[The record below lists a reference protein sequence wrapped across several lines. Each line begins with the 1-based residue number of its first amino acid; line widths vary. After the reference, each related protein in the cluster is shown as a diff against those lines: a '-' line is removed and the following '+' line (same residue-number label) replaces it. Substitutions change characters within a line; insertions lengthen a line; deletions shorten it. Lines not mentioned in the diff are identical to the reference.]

1 MATSEQW
8 AAIQKALGTQLGGD
22 TYSKVSMLSPNE
34 IETVLKDTNTKNQT
48 DALNSAQ
55 SNLNSL
61 SAPYQSFAAA
71 NISAGNTYNQQL
83 QSAAETTGYKQAQS
97 SYDAIIQKGPM
108 FELAMRPELAKVS
121 PTFMGANP
129 KDLDAKL
136 TAEGITDPF
145 TKQSMIQNYMQYA
158 DKSMTMSLSS
168 LGQLYDSAVIAA
180 RTATEDKKKEYQK
193 VADMYKEA
201 YSATIMASRDWLDSK
216 INPKSEDQKWS
227 EPYQLGDATV
237 QKNTTTGEIRTVS
250 GAGMGTEDLALDIN
264 EFFTGDKPPKTKEE
278 ALVKAEEEK
287 TVFTLLNG
295 ASGYNQLITEIE
307 RRFPVTATEETKE
320 SSGFLSGLFSG
331 TKTQTT
337 TTPKTQSR
345 ISAGMQALGNA
356 PDYNNVLNSFFG
368 NFNF

>member
-22 TYSKVSMLSPNE
+22 TYSKVSMLSPSE

-61 SAPYQSFAAA
+61 SAPYQQFAAA

-121 PTFMGANP
+121 PTCMGANP

-158 DKSMTMSLSS
+158 DRSMTMSLSS

-180 RTATEDKKKEYQK
+180 RTATEDKQKEYQK

-201 YSATIMASRDWLDSK
+201 YSATIMANKDWLESK
-216 INPKSEDQKWS
+216 INPKETGTNTETDFTDQEKRKLEQAGLNTAS
-227 EPYQLGDATV
+227 RQEQLDYLY
-237 QKNTTTGEIRTVS
+237 GEETIPEVS
-250 GAGMGTEDLALDIN
+250 QEDIN
-264 EFFTGDKPPKTKEE
+264 DTKKSFES
-278 ALVKAEEEK
+278 LFYDGSSTKADLQK
-287 TVFTLLNG
+287 RL
-295 ASGYNQLITEIE
+295 ASAMKDIAGSPNSIDVEIE
-307 RRFPVTATEETKE
+307 LQNYINKLPLK
-320 SSGFLSGLFSG
+320 SPGWLKGLTGKTLNPFSEN
-331 TKTQTT
+331 TQ
-337 TTPKTQSR
+337 
-345 ISAGMQALGNA
+345 
-356 PDYNNVLNSFFG
+356 
-368 NFNF
+368 

>member
-158 DKSMTMSLSS
+158 DRSMTMSLSS

-201 YSATIMASRDWLDSK
+201 YSATIMANKDWLENK
-216 INPKSEDQKWS
+216 INPNKGN
-227 EPYQLGDATV
+227 EPPTSIQEYEYYVNQEKTAG
-237 QKNTTTGEIRTVS
+237 RT
-250 GAGMGTEDLALDIN
+250 
-264 EFFTGDKPPKTKEE
+264 PKTYGDWSSGGKTTNMVELAGDIAGFFE
-278 ALVKAEEEK
+278 DVQNRDAALAKLERDK
-287 TVFTLLNG
+287 TVFTLMYG
-295 ASGYNQLITEIE
+295 EDGYKQLVSEVA
-307 RRFPVTATEETKE
+307 RRYPEEVEKPKE
-320 SSGFLSGLFSG
+320 SNNF
-331 TKTQTT
+331 
-337 TTPKTQSR
+337 
-345 ISAGMQALGNA
+345 LGNLFGGAQATKPQGTSKIQSGMAELGKA
-356 PDYNNVLNSFFG
+356 PDYTGALNSFFG
-368 NFNF
+368 NLGF